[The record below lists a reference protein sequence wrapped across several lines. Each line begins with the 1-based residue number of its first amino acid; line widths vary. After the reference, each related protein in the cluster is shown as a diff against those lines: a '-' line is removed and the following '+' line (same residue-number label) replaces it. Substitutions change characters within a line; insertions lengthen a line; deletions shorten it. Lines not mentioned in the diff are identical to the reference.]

1 MLSSSA
7 SRYPLLLQRDRIVLL
22 FALIGVSVLAW
33 AYIIFLWSKMPG
45 MDIGATVAMQQWT
58 PMDFVFML
66 VMWAIMMVGM
76 MLPSAVP
83 MTLLYAGLA
92 RKAERQGTPMAPTA
106 AFVSGYLTLWGLFSV
121 GATVAQWGLHE
132 AALLSSM
139 MMAKN
144 QELGAALLIVAG
156 VYQLTPWKT
165 VCLDHCRSPAH
176 FIADHW
182 RAGTSGA
189 FRLGLHHGAFCVGYC
204 WALMG
209 LLFVGGVMNLL
220 WIAAITIFVFLEK
233 VVPAEVIGVQLR
245 GMAGIGMILSGLVM
259 SASWLAGGE

>member
-1 MLSSSA
+1 MPASSA
-7 SRYPLLLQRDRIVLL
+7 SRYPLLLQRDRITIVL
-22 FALIGVSVLAW
+22 ALIGVSVLAW
-33 AYIIFLWSKMPG
+33 AYVIFLWAKMPE
-45 MDIGATVAMQQWT
+45 MDAGATVAMQQWT

-83 MTLLYAGLA
+83 MTMLYAGMV

-132 AALLSSM
+132 AALLSPM
-139 MMAKN
+139 MIAKN

-176 FIADHW
+176 FFADHW
-182 RAGTSGA
+182 RAGVSGG
-189 FRLGLHHGAFCVGYC
+189 FRLGLHHGAFCVGC
-204 WALMG
+204 C
-209 LLFVGGVMNLL
+209 
-220 WIAAITIFVFLEK
+220 
-233 VVPAEVIGVQLR
+233 
-245 GMAGIGMILSGLVM
+245 
-259 SASWLAGGE
+259 